1 MSSAAGTAARRTRAK
16 NADAHPGQ
24 VVLNATRK
32 RRTKA
37 EIAADNKRLK
47 EDLKTKEL
55 AALQG
60 IERLANIQAEMEQ
73 AQASEAVRKPKPVRP
88 RPVAAKVT
96 SSSQPQPAA
105 AVQGGG
111 HGDQREGQEKQG
123 QLTENI
129 GEDDMNVEAFEG
141 VSKLKPGKK
150 SLRDAV
156 NARLKSMNSKAAE
169 LARVDLADRKGN
181 SLPMYVIFLTPML
194 LLSESTLF
202 FLNMTAEF
210 RSAVKSSYSGR
221 IKAWASDVPSPSS
234 CSSENGGSRRPIS
247 VSKASVPPST
257 IFSHSVTTATS
268 NVTSVSSKAIPA
280 KGSDVS
286 AIPISDLVGGFGD
299 EDIDDSYERQAASEV
314 MKTGRQS
321 VEPILQFDDVTDSE
335 SEDVEPGSKLHPGPK
350 FSDHPPPSSQLR
362 MLQAARYLAAEKSNG
377 IPPPATQPRQPHA
390 TQFASG
396 TKRKLASGPSLET
409 VESFD
414 DLEESSLASLS
425 FVGDTGMLID
435 SDDLQGTQEPMVVD
449 IKKAPRTTSS
459 TTVMTTDAKVPPAKK
474 VKTASKVKTEQT
486 DLSDTPLAS
495 TQAGDGPWVEMIK
508 ARSSYRNTDLPPACQ
523 DGRWPKVFLP
533 TIYLWA
539 GSQPNLWN
547 ISDDALL
554 EAINHI
560 FQVVYPEVKYAPS
573 LQGSVFGVTNQRLS
587 EWRSNFGSTAIAIII
602 DFMARNDDANPG
614 DLAEYLLSDFAF
626 LYEDPDVIDKMK
638 TFRSPFMLQLVA
650 TGHLQATIGHANV
663 PALNTEALTASGISG
678 VVGIAAA
685 ALERALK
692 LIKDNVI
699 NIEDV
704 LAAPPAQRKLMVKT
718 PKVLNKATGKETST
732 AHAFSVNNWGPATH
746 SFSKSARLKGK
757 DIMSDIT
764 LMSWKLLKKSKSGL
778 EDFISDDDSEE
789 LNVRLLV

>member
-1 MSSAAGTAARRTRAK
+1 MSSAAGTTAHRTRAK
-16 NADAHPGQ
+16 NADAHP
-24 VVLNATRK
+24 
-32 RRTKA
+32 
-37 EIAADNKRLK
+37 AADNKRLK

-88 RPVAAKVT
+88 RPVAAKAM

-129 GEDDMNVEAFEG
+129 GEDDMKVEAFEG

-169 LARVDLADRKGN
+169 LAHVDLADRKGN
-181 SLPMYVIFLTPML
+181 SLPM
-194 LLSESTLF
+194 
-202 FLNMTAEF
+202 
-210 RSAVKSSYSGR
+210 SAVKSSYSGR

-234 CSSENGGSRRPIS
+234 CSSENGGSQRLIS
-247 VSKASVPPST
+247 VLKASVPPST

-268 NVTSVSSKAIPA
+268 NVTSISSKAIPA

-286 AIPISDLVGGFGD
+286 TIPISDLVGGFSD

-314 MKTGRQS
+314 MKTGRQP
-321 VEPILQFDDVTDSE
+321 VEPILQFNNVTDSE
-335 SEDVEPGSKLHPGPK
+335 SEDVEPGSK
-350 FSDHPPPSSQLR
+350 
-362 MLQAARYLAAEKSNG
+362 AACYLAAEKSNG
-377 IPPPATQPRQPHA
+377 IPPPATQPRQPHT

-396 TKRKLASGPSLET
+396 MKWKLASGPSLET

-435 SDDLQGTQEPMVVD
+435 SDDLQGMQEPIVVD

-474 VKTASKVKTEQT
+474 VKTMLKVKTEQT

-495 TQAGDGPWVEMIK
+495 TQVDDGPWVEMIK
-508 ARSSYRNTDLPPACQ
+508 ARSSYQNTDLPPACQ
-523 DGRWPKVFLP
+523 DRRWPKVFLP

-602 DFMARNDDANPG
+602 DFMAWNDDANPS

-685 ALERALK
+685 ALEHALK

-704 LAAPPAQRKLMVKT
+704 LAAPPAQHKLMVKT

-746 SFSKSARLKGK
+746 SFSKLACLKGK

-764 LMSWKLLKKSKSGL
+764 LMSWKLLKKSKSEL
-778 EDFISDDDSEE
+778 EDFISDDNSEE
-789 LNVRLLV
+789 LDVCLLV

>member
-1 MSSAAGTAARRTRAK
+1 MSSAAGTTARRTRAK

-73 AQASEAVRKPKPVRP
+73 AQASEVVRKPKPVRP
-88 RPVAAKVT
+88 HLVAAKVT

-111 HGDQREGQEKQG
+111 HGDQREGQEKQD
-123 QLTENI
+123 QLMENV

-181 SLPMYVIFLTPML
+181 SLPM
-194 LLSESTLF
+194 ST
-202 FLNMTAEF
+202 
-210 RSAVKSSYSGR
+210 VKSSYSGR

-234 CSSENGGSRRPIS
+234 CSSENGGSRRLIS

-314 MKTGRQS
+314 MKTGRQPI
-321 VEPILQFDDVTDSE
+321 EPILQFDDVTDSE
-335 SEDVEPGSKLHPGPK
+335 SEDVEPGSK
-350 FSDHPPPSSQLR
+350 
-362 MLQAARYLAAEKSNG
+362 AARYLAAEKSNG
-377 IPPPATQPRQPHA
+377 IPPPATQPCQPHT

-396 TKRKLASGPSLET
+396 MKRKLASGPSLET
-409 VESFD
+409 MEGFD

-435 SDDLQGTQEPMVVD
+435 SDNLQGTQEPMVVD

-474 VKTASKVKTEQT
+474 VKTALKVKTEQT

-495 TQAGDGPWVEMIK
+495 TQADDGPWVEIIK

-602 DFMARNDDANPG
+602 DFMARNDDANPS

-764 LMSWKLLKKSKSGL
+764 LMSWKLLKKSKSRL
-778 EDFISDDDSEE
+778 EDFVSDDDSEE
-789 LNVRLLV
+789 LDVRLLV